1 MFLCPIC
8 RNDLV
13 QTGRTLLCHNG
24 HSFDLAA
31 QGYANLLPSN
41 KMSSKA
47 PGDNA
52 EMVNGRT
59 RFLDSSSYQPLS
71 DALNRTVIALTA
83 DSPRILDAGCGEG
96 YYAARLDRAL
106 KAAGKTPDFSGVDI
120 SKRAVRHAAGRLPE
134 GNFAVASLFELPIA
148 DKTIDICYNIF
159 SPICASEFARVLSH
173 TGHFIAVYPAARH
186 LFALKKILYEMPY
199 ENEEK
204 SFELE
209 ELEIVNRE
217 RISYSFTLDSNE
229 LIKSLFMMTPYY
241 YKTPVDGSRRLAE
254 CERLSIE
261 ADFWIVTY
269 RGRLDK

>member
-13 QTGRTLLCHNG
+13 QSGKALRCHNG

-31 QGYANLLPSN
+31 QGYVNLLPAN
-41 KMSSKA
+41 KMNSKA

-59 RFLDSSSYQPLS
+59 RFLDSGSYRPLS
-71 DALNRTVIALTA
+71 DALNRTVIALTG

-96 YYAARLDRAL
+96 YYAARLYNAL
-106 KAAGKTPDFSGVDI
+106 RAAGKTPDFSGIDI

-134 GNFAVASLFELPIA
+134 GSFAVASLFELPIA
-148 DKTIDICYNIF
+148 GGSVDICYNIF
-159 SPICASEFARVLSH
+159 SPVCADEFARVLAPR
-173 TGHFIAVYPAARH
+173 GHFIAVYPAARH
-186 LFALKKILYEMPY
+186 LFALKEILYEKPY

-209 ELEIVNRE
+209 ELKIESRE
-217 RISYSFTLDSNE
+217 RLSYSFTLDSNE
-229 LIKSLFMMTPYY
+229 LIESLFMMTPYY
-241 YKTPVDGSRRLAE
+241 YKTPVDGSRRLAG
-254 CERLSIE
+254 CGRLSIE

-269 RGRLDK
+269 RRRKDR